1 MAGLRCVQPSIRAK
15 FFEVFEGSQRRRL
28 HDRLLYIVCSQNWET
43 IGPHFWI
50 KQCLELVL
58 STAVSNA
65 PLRSAQPGALL
76 PAATAGLLQA
86 DALDRDTLA
95 LATPLKEE
103 PPDTEVWG
111 ADILCPESDNRTCIC
126 VFLSLLQEEIE
137 IELGEEAPVRGVL
150 ENTFRAGSDPRQ
162 QLQQLV
168 QRQARFLESLRE
180 VRTGGFLAATAQ
192 LCHLDTGLAQ
202 HLWVELL
209 PRLWKVLSDKQQSVS
224 GPSVS

>member
-58 STAVSNA
+58 STAVANA

-103 PPDTEVWG
+103 PPDTEVGGFGRSAPASAATREPPFCW
-111 ADILCPESDNRTCIC
+111 N
-126 VFLSLLQEEIE
+126 IE

-150 ENTFRAGSDPRQ
+150 ENSFRAGSDPRQ

-192 LCHLDTGLAQ
+192 LCHLDTALAQ

-209 PRLWKVLSDKQQSVS
+209 PRLWKVLSDKQQ
-224 GPSVS
+224 